1 MPQRISHYKGDGGV
15 MVFCMW
21 VRTRSLARG
30 IEALLVDEFRCARSA
45 ALGNR
50 PEYLDMQ
57 LVASSLGAAFQ
68 PEGDDARTRLVVA
81 QAFINHAYSLLKL
94 VRPGDQ
100 HAESAPTSLAA
111 LKLDNLGIVV
121 AKKGR
126 KFPRIKSHKELR
138 NPESA
143 QPDSLGADGAVHT
156 PKHVAYAD
164 LVPELL
170 QSGPEQ
176 DAARMAAARGEAS
189 LKQLD
194 TLAMADTVTMW
205 DMECPSKADEAFY
218 RDHVVGGNGV
228 WMRLQ
233 ACSLYLEGANSGSIR
248 AELSQVSSEWKDKR
262 RRRRLET
269 LMHASELTE
278 ALFTKK
284 QADALKTP
292 LVAKTQVCADA
303 LTVAVNSV
311 RDRYTAQELEEMS
324 ALLFKKKGE
333 RNAFKWFAKAMKTAF
348 HLDVK
353 RMDRGKGREG
363 YSRVVVSSGAVWE
376 LVQTYRPVILATY
389 IRP

>member
-1 MPQRISHYKGDGGV
+1 MNKLPRRHVRRGITTVECWFYVRVFSGVPGSNTTTDVQSPCLAHGDLKFGITISMPQRISHYKGDGGV

-30 IEALLVDEFRCARSA
+30 IEALLVDEFRRARSA

-100 HAESAPTSLAA
+100 HAESAPTNLAA

-121 AKKGR
+121 ARKGR

-143 QPDSLGADGAVHT
+143 QPDSLEADGAVRT

-189 LKQLD
+189 LKQLEHSPWR
-194 TLAMADTVTMW
+194 T
-205 DMECPSKADEAFY
+205 
-218 RDHVVGGNGV
+218 R
-228 WMRLQ
+228 
-233 ACSLYLEGANSGSIR
+233 
-248 AELSQVSSEWKDKR
+248 
-262 RRRRLET
+262 
-269 LMHASELTE
+269 
-278 ALFTKK
+278 
-284 QADALKTP
+284 
-292 LVAKTQVCADA
+292 
-303 LTVAVNSV
+303 
-311 RDRYTAQELEEMS
+311 
-324 ALLFKKKGE
+324 
-333 RNAFKWFAKAMKTAF
+333 
-348 HLDVK
+348 
-353 RMDRGKGREG
+353 
-363 YSRVVVSSGAVWE
+363 
-376 LVQTYRPVILATY
+376 
-389 IRP
+389 